1 MRCSRPSQEVGIGIK
16 DGVARVR
23 VSELYYR
30 PAEVDLLI
38 GNPAKA
44 VAKLGWNP
52 QSTPFTVLPH
62 RLVAFASLFE
72 SVLTSPCVLR
82 HSRRSWY
89 VKWCPRTASC

>member
-1 MRCSRPSQEVGIGIK
+1 MCTI
-16 DGVARVR
+16 DGVVRVR

-52 QSTPFTVLPH
+52 QSTPFTV
-62 RLVAFASLFE
+62 RLDAA
-72 SVLTSPCVLR
+72 
-82 HSRRSWY
+82 
-89 VKWCPRTASC
+89 